1 MDKAGNMKLQIPI
14 YWDFD
19 NQEENEVIVN
29 IPNEAV
35 KEVVLTFLMT
45 MDYPERR
52 EWLKAHVPE
61 ILLNIPKELL

>member
-1 MDKAGNMKLQIPI
+1 MKIQIPI

-29 IPNEAV
+29 LPDEAA
-35 KEVVLTFLMT
+35 KEVVMSFLYSL
-45 MDYPERR
+45 DYPERR
-52 EWLKAHVPE
+52 EWLKNHVPE